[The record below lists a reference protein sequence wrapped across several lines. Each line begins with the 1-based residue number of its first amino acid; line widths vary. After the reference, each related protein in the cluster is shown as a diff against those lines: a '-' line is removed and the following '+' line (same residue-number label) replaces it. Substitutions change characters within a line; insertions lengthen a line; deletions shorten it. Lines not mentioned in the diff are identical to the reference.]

1 MKKKLSFRTRLLS
14 LFASSI
20 LFVCALRA
28 SSIYIIDYE
37 YRKNNI
43 DASIQS
49 RHNALDESLSS
60 LIEDS
65 NYIPINI
72 FTEENISK
80 IDSSK
85 DQETFF
91 QEIYLTQPVSGSF
104 RKGMAYYRT
113 GKQSLFAVSQKN
125 TRLPEITTDIV
136 ASVRSKEDNSYPISY
151 CFSTYNNSGSYRILG
166 KKLTEESACFL
177 YLDSSWLRQLI
188 NSITCLEENYIID
201 SNRNIVLS
209 KNVSELGAVIL
220 DSAKLGIN
228 KNEASIHTEF
238 NNVDSYISVHS
249 RCHLKQSFAFSWQI
263 ISVQDYDALFGPL
276 KTLRIVL
283 IVFTIAAF
291 LVAAW
296 TSYYLSKKIS
306 MPLTAL
312 SNELERTNLNKPGD
326 FPYRKEITTKD
337 EIEKLEISYHERL
350 DRIHELRE
358 ENREKRNQQR
368 ILELESLQRQINPH
382 FLYNTLDT
390 ISWLA
395 KINGQKEIDSLVRSL
410 AKFFRLTLHSGDKI
424 ITVKE
429 EMEITKHYL
438 EIQSARFPER
448 FQYEF
453 NADKSLEDERT
464 LKLILQPVV
473 ENSVKY
479 AFDPKKGKFL
489 LKISTIRLENSF
501 EYIVEDNGTGFV
513 VPENLFEKKKQPNGK
528 SSGFGL
534 YNVQERIHLEYG
546 DKYGRTVTSEVGKGT
561 KTIIRLPLFLSPAS
575 SHKK

>member
-1 MKKKLSFRTRLLS
+1 MKKKLSFRARLLS
-14 LFASSI
+14 SLAVSI
-20 LFVCALRA
+20 LFVCALRG
-28 SSIYIIDYE
+28 SSIYIVDYE

-43 DASIQS
+43 DASIQA
-49 RHNALDESLSS
+49 RHNSLDESLSS

-72 FTEENISK
+72 FTDENISK
-80 IDSSK
+80 MNSSE
-85 DQETFF
+85 DPQAFF
-91 QEIYLTQPVSGSF
+91 QELYLTQPVSGSLV
-104 RKGMAYYRT
+104 KGISYYQK
-113 GKQSLFAVSQKN
+113 GKTSLSAVSQDKI
-125 TRLPEITTDIV
+125 RLPEVTSDI
-136 ASVRSKEDNSYPISY
+136 AYDVRNRENNSFPISY
-151 CFSTYNNSGSYRILG
+151 CFSAYNSSGSYLVLG
-166 KKLTEESACFL
+166 KKLSEDSACFL
-177 YLDSSWLRQLI
+177 YLDSNWLRQLVD
-188 NSITCLEENYIID
+188 SITCLEVNYIVD

-209 KNVSELGAVIL
+209 KNTSELGAVVL
-220 DSAKLGIN
+220 DGAKLGIN
-228 KNEASIHTEF
+228 KEEASIHTEF
-238 NNVDSYISVHS
+238 NNKDCYVSVHS
-249 RCHLKQSFAFSWQI
+249 RKQLKHSFAFSWQI
-263 ISVQDYDALFGPL
+263 VSIQDYDSLFGPL

-291 LVAAW
+291 LAAAW

-312 SNELERTNLNKPGD
+312 SNELEMTDLNKPGNLL
-326 FPYRKEITTKD
+326 YYKEIKTND

-350 DRIHELRE
+350 DRIHELME
-358 ENREKRNQQR
+358 ENRGKRNQQR

-395 KINGQKEIDSLVRSL
+395 KINGEKEIDSLVRSL

-429 EMEITKHYL
+429 EREITKHYL

-453 NADKSLEDERT
+453 DEDHSLDDERT

-479 AFDPKKGKFL
+479 AFDPEKGKFL
-489 LKISTIRLENSF
+489 LKISSKRMKDSF
-501 EYIVEDNGTGFV
+501 EYVVEDNGRGFV
-513 VPENLFEKKKQPNGK
+513 VPDNLFEKKKQPNGK
-528 SSGFGL
+528 STGFGL
-534 YNVQERIHLEYG
+534 YNVQERIRLEYG
-546 DKYGRTVTSEVGKGT
+546 SDYGRKVTSVVGKGT
-561 KTIIRLPLFLSPAS
+561 KTVIRLPLFLSRSS